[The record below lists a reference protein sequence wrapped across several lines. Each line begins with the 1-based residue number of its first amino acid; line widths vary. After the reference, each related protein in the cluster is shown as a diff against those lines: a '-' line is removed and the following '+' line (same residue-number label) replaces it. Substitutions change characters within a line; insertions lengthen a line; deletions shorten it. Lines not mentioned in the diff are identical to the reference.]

1 MVRKKFYQQPTVLFF
16 GGAIILVIILVA
28 VQRIPIAS
36 GGQYDGFAQCVTQ
49 SGAKMYGAYWCPHC
63 ANQKA
68 LFGEDVFNE
77 EVDYV
82 ECAIPGQDQRAQT
95 QVCRDAGIEGYP
107 TWIFTDGTRLQGE
120 QSLEKLAQ
128 QAGCAYGDAAQ
139 SGDADVLEL
148 PEDANVPEL
157 HEAPEA
163 GPEEPQG
170 TPLAE

>member
-1 MVRKKFYQQPTVLFF
+1 MKKLFSGSNLILLGAAAVAALLIAFSWAGPAGSPTSPADANAATQL
-16 GGAIILVIILVA
+16 
-28 VQRIPIAS
+28 
-36 GGQYDGFAQCVTQ
+36 AQCLTDKGV
-49 SGAKMYGAYWCPHC
+49 KMYGAYWCPHC

-68 LFGEDVFNE
+68 LVGEDVFNE

-128 QAGCAYGDAAQ
+128 QAGCAYR
-139 SGDADVLEL
+139 SE
-148 PEDANVPEL
+148 
-157 HEAPEA
+157 
-163 GPEEPQG
+163 
-170 TPLAE
+170 